1 MEQPFFITAIVLSG
15 LLALGMIMLAI
26 FLSGVVRSYVLSAWT
41 LNYRKCQGLMN
52 AKDLPG
58 NVNEEKEIEASS

>member
-1 MEQPFFITAIVLSG
+1 
-15 LLALGMIMLAI
+15 MIMLAI